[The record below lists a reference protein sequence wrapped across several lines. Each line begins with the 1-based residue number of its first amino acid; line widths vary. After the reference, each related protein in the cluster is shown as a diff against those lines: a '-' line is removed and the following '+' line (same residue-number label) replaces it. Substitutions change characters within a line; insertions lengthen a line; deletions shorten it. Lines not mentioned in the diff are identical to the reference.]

1 LTIAF
6 HKPFSRL
13 GIAAIIAA
21 FSAQLHAD
29 EDVRSEVR
37 ELTEIIK
44 STLLEKSIPFYSNL
58 SGKPIRMKVF
68 DEQDPGR
75 EVLIPSGAACIIVY
89 ICPTNDNYC
98 GIEYHGLNGIISDV
112 DATTLVS
119 YYMQEGRE
127 KPACTRDGAAFF
139 EVRNVASDDAL
150 NMRDSNGPRARK
162 IGSIPHDATCLENHG
177 CVDGWCRVE
186 YDHRIGWVNGAYL
199 TENLSRAGEA
209 CITAKE
215 RLLQGATP

>member
-1 LTIAF
+1 LTINF
-6 HKPFSRL
+6 RTTIFRP
-13 GIAAIIAA
+13 GVAAIIAVC
-21 FSAQLHAD
+21 SAQLHAD
-29 EDVRSEVR
+29 ERVKDEVR
-37 ELTEIIK
+37 ELTETIK
-44 STLLEKSIPFYSNL
+44 GTLLEKSIPFYSNL

-75 EVLIPSGAACIIVY
+75 EILIPAGAACIIVY
-89 ICPTNDNYC
+89 ICPADDNYC

-119 YYMQEGRE
+119 YYMQEGQE

-139 EVRNVASDDAL
+139 EVRDVAGDDVL

-162 IGSIPHDATCLENHG
+162 IGSIPHDATCLENYG

-199 TENLSRAGEA
+199 TENLSRAGEG
-209 CITAKE
+209 CVTAKE
-215 RLLQGATP
+215 RLLQGTP

>member
-1 LTIAF
+1 MTINF
-6 HKPFSRL
+6 RTTIFRP
-13 GIAAIIAA
+13 GVAAIIAA
-21 FSAQLHAD
+21 CSAQLHAD
-29 EDVRSEVR
+29 ERVKDEVR
-37 ELTEIIK
+37 ELTETIK
-44 STLLEKSIPFYSNL
+44 GTLLEKSIPFYSNL

-68 DEQDPGR
+68 DEQDSGR
-75 EVLIPSGAACIIVY
+75 EILIPAGAACIIVY
-89 ICPTNDNYC
+89 ICPADDNYC

-119 YYMQEGRE
+119 YYMQEGQE

-139 EVRNVASDDAL
+139 EVRDVAGDDVL

-162 IGSIPHDATCLENHG
+162 IGSIPHDATCLENYG

-199 TENLSRAGEA
+199 TENLSRAGEG
-209 CITAKE
+209 CVTAKE
-215 RLLQGATP
+215 RLLQGTP